1 MEKVLKTRGAARSGR
16 IPKLS
21 MQELVSVVNQR
32 YEKSLVSVRV
42 LCLFI
47 CGKDKCSI
55 ALRYGWIHYSTSVL
69 VQLFKASLKQR
80 SHQLMMR

>member
-42 LCLFI
+42 LCFFI
-47 CGKDKCSI
+47 CGKDRCNI
-55 ALRYGWIHYSTSVL
+55 ALRYGYTTVSVL
-69 VQLFKASLKQR
+69 VHLFKASLKKR
-80 SHQLMMR
+80 SH